1 MFLFYS
7 GFGMMESIK
16 KKGENY
22 INAIPCKRFLN
33 VLFQF
38 DAAVICF
45 WIYRVLI
52 QGNHYSVKHMLLTF
66 IAWNGIGN
74 SNWYIFCVLWLY
86 IFLYISGKVFLQDE
100 KSYKNI
106 ITSVFLCSIIYMA
119 VMNKAGR
126 EHWWYDTILSF
137 PLGMIFSIYRINIE
151 NVINENKKTWLY
163 SLVISMISFY
173 LLYVYKGTNIVIY
186 EGYII
191 SFVCVILIFTMRFV
205 VDSKILRW
213 FGNNLFPLYILQRLP
228 MMILKEYMLYEDCPY
243 ITKITYVTLCFV
255 ITIIMAIIYNAT
267 IKKVVD
273 YLVLRI
279 SNLSNA

>member
-1 MFLFYS
+1 MIIFLLFAVIISFFCLKKAENVKEDYMSVNMTNSIKGFFLIMVFLSHICGYTSFDNTYLDVPYQTIRRITGQCIVTMFLFYS

-106 ITSVFLCSIIYMA
+106 ITSVFFM
-119 VMNKAGR
+119 
-126 EHWWYDTILSF
+126 F
-137 PLGMIFSIYRINIE
+137 
-151 NVINENKKTWLY
+151 
-163 SLVISMISFY
+163 
-173 LLYVYKGTNIVIY
+173 
-186 EGYII
+186 
-191 SFVCVILIFTMRFV
+191 
-205 VDSKILRW
+205 
-213 FGNNLFPLYILQRLP
+213 
-228 MMILKEYMLYEDCPY
+228 
-243 ITKITYVTLCFV
+243 
-255 ITIIMAIIYNAT
+255 
-267 IKKVVD
+267 D
-273 YLVLRI
+273 YLYGSYEQGR
-279 SNLSNA
+279 S